1 MSPQPEVWLRGP
13 VEGYEP
19 LLMPAVHA
27 LLQAREDLEHLAH
40 PCRTSTCG
48 NAPAARLPSVFTCAT
63 WAAPSNG

>member
-27 LLQAREDLEHLAH
+27 LLQAREDLEHLAASV
-40 PCRTSTCG
+40 PDEQVWQRPG
-48 NAPAARLPSVFTCAT
+48 GAASIGFHLRHMGGALER
-63 WAAPSNG
+63 